1 MAVILII
8 HSLLRWFVLLF
19 GILAIIDAI
28 RGITG
33 NKPYTRRN
41 NRMSL
46 FFMISF
52 DIQLLFGMI
61 LYMTNGWFDY
71 LKEGMGTVMKDPII
85 RFFTIEHA
93 LMMLLA
99 WALVH
104 ISRSAVKRATTD
116 ISKHKKSLIF
126 SGLALLIVL
135 ISIPWP
141 FREVGRQLF
150 PF

>member
-61 LYMTNGWFDY
+61 LYMT
-71 LKEGMGTVMKDPII
+71 
-85 RFFTIEHA
+85 
-93 LMMLLA
+93 
-99 WALVH
+99 
-104 ISRSAVKRATTD
+104 
-116 ISKHKKSLIF
+116 
-126 SGLALLIVL
+126 
-135 ISIPWP
+135 
-141 FREVGRQLF
+141 
-150 PF
+150 